1 MVHRIIAIL
10 LILAAATSAHAQV
23 TSDSK
28 DIQIAKKYLQLRARQ
43 LDSIV
48 VLINSSSTD
57 RMSPSAKAV
66 YDFVTGYVVGAS
78 GGHII
83 QDDGV
88 NETQQDTLNF
98 ESSPTVSAV
107 VTDGGGK
114 TTVSMQ
120 IPAGGITALEISAGA
135 VGGAKLAA
143 DGIDSTKV
151 INGGLSVRDLGQH
164 GANTYN
170 ILRWN
175 GTQWYASA
183 QNLYD
188 VVTTSQTIASKNN
201 QVWVN
206 TLSAGITLNLPA
218 CNLSNDGASFQIAKM
233 GSDGFAVDIEPAG
246 SETFSDGA
254 TTKTIFSPGTG
265 LLCTCRYRIGDSEWL
280 FISM

>member
-1 MVHRIIAIL
+1 ML
-10 LILAAATSAHAQV
+10 LLLAAATSATAQV

-43 LDSIV
+43 LDSV
-48 VLINSSSTD
+48 VTVINSMSTD

-66 YDFVTGYVVGAS
+66 YDFVTGSVVGGG

-88 NETQQDTLNF
+88 TETQRDTLNF
-98 ESSPTVSAV
+98 ESSSTVFAV

-120 IPAGGITALEISAGA
+120 IPAGGITGLEIAGGA
-135 VGGAKLAA
+135 VGNSELAA
-143 DGIDSTKV
+143 NSIDSSKV

-183 QNLYD
+183 QNLFD
-188 VVTTSQTIASKNN
+188 VVTTSQTIADKNN

-218 CNLSNDGASFQIAKM
+218 CNASNHGATFHIAKA
-233 GSDGFAVDIEPAG
+233 GSDDYSVDIEPAG
-246 SETFSDGA
+246 SETFIDG
-254 TTKTIFSPGTG
+254 TTSKTIFSQGTG
-265 LLCTCRYRIGDSEWL
+265 LICTCRYHIGAPTWL

>member
-1 MVHRIIAIL
+1 ML
-10 LILAAATSAHAQV
+10 LLLAAATSATAQV

-28 DIQIAKKYLQLRARQ
+28 DIQIAKKYLQLRTRQ
-43 LDSIV
+43 LDSV
-48 VLINSSSTD
+48 VTVITSMSTD

-88 NETQQDTLNF
+88 NETQRDTLNF
-98 ESSPTVSAV
+98 ESSPTVTAV

-120 IPAGGITALEISAGA
+120 IPSSGITALEIASGS
-135 VGGAKLAA
+135 VGNSELAA
-143 DGIDSTKV
+143 NSIDSTKV

-164 GANTYN
+164 GATDNN

-175 GTQWYASA
+175 GTQWYPSA

-188 VVTTSQTIASKNN
+188 VVTTSQTVAYKNN
-201 QVWVN
+201 QVWIN
-206 TLSAGITLNLPA
+206 TLTAAITLNLPA
-218 CNLSNDGASFQIAKM
+218 CNLANDGVSFHIAKA
-233 GSDGFAVDIEPAG
+233 GSDNYAADIEPAG
-246 SETFSDGA
+246 SELFNDGS
-254 TTKTIFSPGTG
+254 TTKTLYSQGTG
-265 LLCTCRYRIGDSEWL
+265 LICTCRYRIGDSEWF